1 MQPKAV
7 HKGGGVNCFLS
18 AAALGTTMLLTV
30 PCVNKVPYPSNRKIS
45 FKAQKCLAIFFT
57 GTAVLVVIRIV
68 NERPAVLFLILC
80 SIDFYRFDEKLYWWY
95 IKRKEMPEHRVIS
108 TFSE

>member
-7 HKGGGVNCFLS
+7 HKGGGVNCFLI

-45 FKAQKCLAIFFT
+45 CKAQKCLANFFYRYGST
-57 GTAVLVVIRIV
+57 GSHKDCE
-68 NERPAVLFLILC
+68 ERPAVLFLILC

-95 IKRKEMPEHRVIS
+95 IKKRGNARTSGYLHV
-108 TFSE
+108 